1 MWGVKIGGLKL
12 AKWGW
17 QGAEC
22 IAILPLIM
30 TKKPKLLRFLV
41 DNLGNILGDFID
53 FLTQFNSEFLR

>member
-1 MWGVKIGGLKL
+1 MGLGVGTREALSKAEIENLPTIRGGGLGCGGLKL

-30 TKKPKLLRFLV
+30 TKKPKLP
-41 DNLGNILGDFID
+41 
-53 FLTQFNSEFLR
+53 